1 MELNLKDIHR
11 SELMNYLAEVFYEEY
26 VYLIEEDVEVNEVW
40 IKPAG
45 VKSRSFSKD
54 VLDVSHYNYLSGSK
68 MNDATF
74 LHVSR
79 NSIYHQLPEFLFH
92 PLTIRKPS
100 MNTKDVV
107 NAMKENRK
115 REEENIHFFI
125 PFDTELFKQTLKL
138 NNRHLHIFT
147 DENAIDNIFSIGKK
161 LIDKSIGLTKKEYY
175 KLFLCLCNSESYKE
189 NLSDLEEFFT
199 SLLGVKVILEYK
211 DRVIDTYPFQPI
223 GVGVLGDNFGLQ
235 GDFVLEH
242 DDVLATVVIKESK
255 PFDYF
260 VKTKRVI
267 QDILE
272 FFVFSN
278 RDILVDFRFE
288 AKEEFL
294 LGENYLGFDTKLEK
308 VELEDVPA

>member
-1 MELNLKDIHR
+1 MELNLNDIKR

-26 VYLIEEDVEVNEVW
+26 VFLIEEDVEVNEVW

-54 VLDVSHYNYLSGSK
+54 VLDVSHYNYLSGSV

-74 LHVSR
+74 LHLSR
-79 NSIYHQLPEFLFH
+79 NSIYHQLPEFIFH
-92 PLTIRKPS
+92 PISIRTRS
-100 MNTKDVV
+100 TNTKDVV

-147 DENAIDNIFSIGKK
+147 DENAIDNIFSIAKK

-175 KLFLCLCNSESYKE
+175 TLFLCLCKSEDYKE
-189 NLSDLEEFFT
+189 NLPDLEDFFI

-211 DRVIDTYPFQPI
+211 DRIIDAYPFEPI
-223 GVGVLGDNFGLQ
+223 GVGILGESMGLQ
-235 GDFVLEH
+235 GDFVLEQ
-242 DDVLATVVIKESK
+242 DDVLATVVIEETK
-255 PFDYF
+255 PYDYF

-278 RDILVDFRFE
+278 RLIHVDFRFE
-288 AKEEFL
+288 ANEEFL
-294 LGENYLGFDTKLEK
+294 LGENYLGFDTKLQK
-308 VELEDVPA
+308 LEAVPA